1 MMPASIYILKEKGK
15 TNNPTNIKQ
24 EIRHILKSRSTIK
37 IHYTF
42 KNDFQKIQSKYF
54 VCFKCNLQSTRLIY

>member
-1 MMPASIYILKEKGK
+1 MPASIYILKEKGK

-24 EIRHILKSRSTIK
+24 ENRRILKSRSTIK

-42 KNDFQKIQSKYF
+42 KNDFKR
-54 VCFKCNLQSTRLIY
+54 FKANIMYILSAIFSLLG